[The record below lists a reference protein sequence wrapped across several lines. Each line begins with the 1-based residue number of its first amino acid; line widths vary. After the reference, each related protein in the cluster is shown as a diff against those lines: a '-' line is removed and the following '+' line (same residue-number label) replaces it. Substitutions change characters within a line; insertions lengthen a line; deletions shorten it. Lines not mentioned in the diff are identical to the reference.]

1 MNKLIGISLG
11 LLLYKQPNLK
21 IRSKINKE
29 LKEDIEKSRY
39 GDDISINSDEDITI
53 NSEEDITIN
62 SEEDITINSE
72 DDKLI
77 ESEEDNSR
85 NFIKR
90 QFEDFIPDYQLVN
103 ITTYFNNTTYYD
115 KNIKS
120 SNGFFFDYNDQ
131 VYLVSTAHTI
141 IDNWQNV
148 NANIANKIKFDINV
162 IDSEIKQDDLEV
174 TDYHYN
180 RYFDVMVAKVSDVF
194 RKYAWKEVE
203 TNKVDK
209 VKVVY
214 LDPLSNNK
222 IEKES
227 EYVNQVNSSIHLGA
241 IHHLLLEG
249 SSGSPIL
256 YNDNKLVGMVTST
269 DEEYKNMSLSIP
281 IKTIQSVIDNYKNNF
296 KYFGFETNL
305 INSNWLNSLS
315 LANRKTLR
323 QNGSLGELV
332 LNTENININ
341 PFDIITHVDNQL
353 VGNGGARSINLAL
366 ENQSNESFQIKGLK
380 INSDFTKKYCTYP
393 RDIFKKKRSA
403 RIVTILD
410 VKINKVNKNQ
420 LVLDNV
426 EQMLEFT
433 NLKIVNKFTQKYDN
447 YLIKSIDY
455 LNNIVILDRSG
466 DFDTSSECQYFLNT
480 NVYNTNISTDIDRN
494 DLIISTTNYYMLE
507 PFKIENKLNE
517 NQYKSLIILALF
529 KNWCFLIFDFIK
541 DKDISLQHYIVL
553 KEFDNLFYDIL
564 VDLFNNFNDFYYSYW
579 GDFYTEFVSKA
590 NEFLGPNCVNIVKL
604 FTAALVQFKD
614 FDDELMYEFQDVNE
628 KTLPNNL
635 GRYSNS
641 LDDVIKSVVSENVS
655 NFNIDKRKLRKNLLF
670 NDFSVSNFQS
680 EFYDNKSKLSDQSTF
695 KKPSDYK
702 LYAKNLELVYQEI
715 KSVLAA
721 DLSGDKLYQIKYYT
735 NIKSYWDHAGYLL
748 SHVLQDPLLDYQP
761 FEETIDLG
769 EEIPEYLDTW
779 QYNSVLQDSRGGGGS
794 WITYYLHQE
803 NLLTNQDLETFSNL
817 TFYGLKNHPDF
828 TQAYRSSFQ
837 STMESFKQKASQEE
851 WLDLQSWSKQI
862 LKQIKANQLEEAF
875 QGFKNKVLQ
884 LTNQYNP
891 DLQFDSI
898 EALDSYFLA
907 KNNH

>member
-1 MNKLIGISLG
+1 MNKFIGISLG
-11 LLLYKQPNLK
+11 LLLYGKVNRDNENK
-21 IRSKINKE
+21 IRAE
-29 LKEDIEKSRY
+29 LKEELKK
-39 GDDISINSDEDITI
+39 N
-53 NSEEDITIN
+53 
-62 SEEDITINSE
+62 NSE
-72 DDKLI
+72 DEI
-77 ESEEDNSR
+77 NSR

-103 ITTYFNNTTYYD
+103 ITAYFNNTTHYD
-115 KNIKS
+115 QNIKS

-131 VYLVSTAHTI
+131 VYLVSTAHSI

-162 IDSEIKQDDLEV
+162 IDSEIKQNDLEV

-180 RYFDVMVAKVSDVF
+180 RYFDVMVAKVSNVF
-194 RKYAWKEVE
+194 RKYAWKELE
-203 TNKVDK
+203 TNQVNK

-323 QNGSLGELV
+323 ENGSLGELV

-380 INSDFTKKYCTYP
+380 INPDFTKKYCTYP
-393 RDIFKKKRSA
+393 RNILKLKSQYIA
-403 RIVTILD
+403 TILD

-426 EQMLEFT
+426 DQMLEFT
-433 NLKIVNKFTQKYDN
+433 NLKIVNKFTKRLDN

-455 LNNIVILDRSG
+455 LSNKVTLDRSG
-466 DFDTSSECQYFLNT
+466 DFDTSSACRYFLNT
-480 NVYNTNISTDIDRN
+480 NVYNTNINKDIDSN
-494 DLIISTTNYYMLE
+494 DSVISTTNYEMLE
-507 PFKIENKLNE
+507 PFKIENELNE

-541 DKDISLQHYIVL
+541 DKDIALQHYIVL
-553 KEFDNLFYDIL
+553 NEFNNLFYDIL
-564 VDLFNNFNDFYYSYW
+564 VDLFNNFSDFYNSFW
-579 GDFYTEFVSKA
+579 GDFYIEFVSKA

-604 FTAALVQFKD
+604 FTAALVEYNNFN
-614 FDDELMYEFQDVNE
+614 DELIYEFEDINE

-641 LDDVIKSVVSENVS
+641 LDDIVKSIVSQS
-655 NFNIDKRKLRKNLLF
+655 KISKFNIDRRKLRKNLLF

-680 EFYDNKSKLSDQSTF
+680 EFYDNKSKISDQSTF
-695 KKPSDYK
+695 KKTSDYK

-715 KSVLAA
+715 RSVLAA

-748 SHVLQDPLLDYQP
+748 SHILQDPLLDYQP
-761 FEETIDLG
+761 IANTNDSIETRDL
-769 EEIPEYLDTW
+769 PKHLNTW
-779 QYNSVLQDSRGGGGS
+779 QYNSVLQRGGGGRGS
-794 WITYYLHQE
+794 WITQYLHQE
-803 NLLTNQDLETFSNL
+803 SLLNNQDLQTFSNL

-828 TQAYRSSFQ
+828 TQAYRSTFQ
-837 STMESFKQKASQEE
+837 ATMDNFKQEASNND
-851 WLDLQSWSKQI
+851 WLNLQKWAHQI
-862 LKQIKANQLEEAF
+862 LDQVKANQLEEAF

-907 KNNH
+907 KQLAKAKNRSNQ